1 MVIIDLKGCRS
12 VNRLINIYRSFNPQ
26 DNVNARAKF
35 KYQLELIKNAMT
47 SKCVIVGDFNMD
59 YAKIYDDNYNNKNLF
74 QDFDDILSDFNLIQL
89 VKFETWSRMVG
100 TERRSSI
107 LDHIYIKDPTV
118 ITKIDYVQPFFGDHV
133 LVEFIVDAKLN
144 AVTENICRDWRNYSK
159 DLLCDKLSNINWDID
174 VCEVQQFW
182 NVFENLLIKVIDEI
196 VPMTVFW
203 GNAVKNN
210 TPRIIL

>member
-1 MVIIDLKGCRS
+1 
-12 VNRLINIYRSFNPQ
+12 
-26 DNVNARAKF
+26 
-35 KYQLELIKNAMT
+35 MT

-59 YAKIYDDNYNNKNLF
+59 YAKIFDDNYNNKNLF
-74 QDFDDILSDFNLIQL
+74 QDFDDILSSFNLIQL

-118 ITKIDYVQPFFGDHV
+118 ITKINYVQPFFGDHV
-133 LVEFIVDAKLN
+133 LVEFIVDSKLN

-182 NVFENLLIKVIDEI
+182 NVFENLLIKVVDDI
-196 VPMTVFW
+196 VPMTVFH
-203 GNAVKNN
+203 GNVGSK
-210 TPRIIL
+210 TL